1 MDPSHPSISPEESRK
16 FPVTTLLVAV
26 VILMAAAA
34 ILVFNVPVT
43 TILYFGF
50 LGFMLFGH
58 FFIHGGHGVHNGHE
72 QGTPPSKQSGEQ
84 SNPDPE
90 ASQISQHSHVDG
102 PARQDNPDNKS
113 KKDQDSHQGHSGC
126 C

>member
-1 MDPSHPSISPEESRK
+1 M
-16 FPVTTLLVAV
+16 TTLLVAV

-58 FFIHGGHGVHNGHE
+58 FFMPGGHGAHDGHG

-90 ASQISQHSHVDG
+90 ASQINQHSHVKG
-102 PARQDNPDNKS
+102 PSPAR
-113 KKDQDSHQGHSGC
+113 
-126 C
+126 